1 MVSTADSSRPR
12 AKRNVAFVLHRNS
25 YSEPTSERK
34 LNPSDLFYNKEEYSK
49 IEEENKAMA
58 EMSQIPKSLQSSETI
73 SMRGLE
79 ARTPRGAR
87 RRVTNRRR
95 ATHAVIDEQS
105 RQEQEGVE
113 DVDMLGE
120 IYKGFTSHCIRQSC
134 DVGSRDARVA
144 KSIYFNGDDLSK
156 SRGRNCRD
164 GSDGTEATE
173 LSSSELSYC
182 GSSSEFLEVSKDIA
196 GSPRPIAKRG
206 RKPLFLGRLL
216 GGSKESLE
224 S

>member
-1 MVSTADSSRPR
+1 
-12 AKRNVAFVLHRNS
+12 
-25 YSEPTSERK
+25 

-58 EMSQIPKSLQSSETI
+58 EMSQIPKSLRSSESI

-79 ARTPRGAR
+79 TRTPRGAR
-87 RRVTNRRR
+87 RRVMNRRR

-120 IYKGFTSHCIRQSC
+120 IYKGFTSHCIRQAC
-134 DVGSRDARVA
+134 DVGSRDAQVA

-156 SRGRNCRD
+156 SGERNCRD
-164 GSDGTEATE
+164 GSVCTEATDF
-173 LSSSELSYC
+173 LSSELLYG

-196 GSPRPIAKRG
+196 GSPRPTAKRG
-206 RKPLFLGRLL
+206 RKLFLGRLL
-216 GGSKESLE
+216 GQKKALSR
-224 S
+224 